1 MRKID
6 TAAKF
11 TGMWKAVN
19 YSNYPLDIE
28 KMKPAC
34 NGRETRRVTQENL
47 LEPTTL
53 NTFIGN
59 ATRIWNKAPCTIK
72 NVKTIGAAKKE
83 IKKYCKTLPI

>member
-34 NGRETRRVTQENL
+34 NGRETRGVTQENL
-47 LEPTTL
+47 LEL
-53 NTFIGN
+53 
-59 ATRIWNKAPCTIK
+59 
-72 NVKTIGAAKKE
+72 
-83 IKKYCKTLPI
+83 